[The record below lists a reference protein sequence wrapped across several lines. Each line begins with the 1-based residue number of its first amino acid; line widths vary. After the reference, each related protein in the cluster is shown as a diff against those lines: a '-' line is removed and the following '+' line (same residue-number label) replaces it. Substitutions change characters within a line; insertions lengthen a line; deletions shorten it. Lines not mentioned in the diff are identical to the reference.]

1 MYERYIP
8 DEGFVEI
15 FLRYDNR
22 INRKRYIKRV
32 FALVGISFILGIVV
46 NIVLMILGADISEDT
61 LARALGL
68 LTLIPSWALMMRRLH
83 DLNRPGWWV
92 VGSLVPLLNFV
103 LGLYLLFAKGTDGA
117 NQYGPDPL
125 EV

>member
-68 LTLIPSWALMMRRLH
+68 LPLIPSWALMMRRLH